1 MSKRSGGSPPNE
13 YMWQIDGHA
22 IPYQVKV
29 SQRARYVRLEIR
41 GDGRLV
47 VTRPAHV
54 PLSAVEGILL
64 KKKKW
69 IIRHHEQRKREMSA
83 HAVRAYEDGDTFLY
97 LGSEVVLRVT
107 CGDGMRVTVGL
118 EGTEL
123 RAVLPA
129 SVPEEQRPQVLKAA
143 IEKWYRAE
151 AARQLPPRVHEL
163 ARRDGLTFRRIFI
176 KGQKTRWGS
185 CSSLGN
191 LNFNWRLMMCPPE
204 VIDYIIIHELCHLRE
219 MNHSPRFWKLVEE
232 RCPDYK
238 ERKAWLKQ
246 KGGLIMRKS

>member
-1 MSKRSGGSPPNE
+1 
-13 YMWQIDGHA
+13 
-22 IPYQVKV
+22 
-29 SQRARYVRLEIR
+29 
-41 GDGRLV
+41 
-47 VTRPAHV
+47 
-54 PLSAVEGILL
+54 
-64 KKKKW
+64 
-69 IIRHHEQRKREMSA
+69 
-83 HAVRAYEDGDTFLY
+83 
-97 LGSEVVLRVT
+97 
-107 CGDGMRVTVGL
+107 MRVTVGL